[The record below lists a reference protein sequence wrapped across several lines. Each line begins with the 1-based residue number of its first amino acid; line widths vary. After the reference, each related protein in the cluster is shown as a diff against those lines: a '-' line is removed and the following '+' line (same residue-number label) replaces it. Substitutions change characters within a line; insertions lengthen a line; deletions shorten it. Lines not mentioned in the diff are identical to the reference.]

1 MNDYDVEPLEIDYTN
16 RCGNC
21 HEFLEKNDKFCR
33 YCGTLRGEGSFA
45 PFRNE
50 VLCIYAPPATTRH
63 KCQKCVT
70 SGQLRPSERMKQF
83 IVPDVRASSKQKLSG
98 NKYTELL

>member
-1 MNDYDVEPLEIDYTN
+1 MNDYEVESLETDYTN

-33 YCGTLRGEGSFA
+33 YCGTPRGEGSFA

-50 VLCIYAPPATTRH
+50 VLCIYAPTATTRH
-63 KCQKCVT
+63 KCQKCGYKWTVKT
-70 SGQLRPSERMKQF
+70 LGEDEAVYCPRCQG
-83 IVPDVRASSKQKLSG
+83 KLE
-98 NKYTELL
+98 TEVKWE